1 MNKIETLE
9 NIGGNIEK
17 QPLSHMVGGSV
28 NQAVF
33 LKGNLMLIYWNE

>member
-17 QPLSHMVGGSV
+17 QPLSHMVGGVS
-28 NQAVF
+28 QAVF
-33 LKGNLMLIYWNE
+33 LKGNLMLIY